1 MSFGRKIMSKRANKK
16 DFRRKASFV
25 NGRNYVRSTM
35 RGGQRL

>member
-1 MSFGRKIMSKRANKK
+1 MSRKTMSKRSNKR
-16 DFRRKASFV
+16 DFRRKASYV